1 MSLQSLKNAGPEGI
15 AETKDPGSSQ
25 PRLAGNNE
33 FSFDLAHVLP
43 GDGNLFFS
51 PFNIRMALAMTY
63 AGAREG
69 TEKAMAKVLRFP
81 EGEDQKVLH
90 LKFSEFIERMPRTI
104 EKSGGK
110 LRIANGIWAQEG
122 YPVEYL
128 FRKVL
133 SELYKAPM
141 HLVNFAKD
149 PEGAR
154 QEINAWVEETTERK
168 IREVISPESVLN
180 EIRMILVSA
189 IYFNDFWDL
198 PFMPSMTQNNV
209 FLTPDR
215 PAKKVPTMFGV
226 HPFGYAESDAPGM
239 PCKFLEMPYKSGL
252 SFLAVLPEEYNPRRL
267 TFDDLV
273 NSIPRLGEE
282 IVEVW
287 LPKFKMTSSFSARE
301 VLMGMGMEC
310 AFTEEAD
317 FTGISRTA
325 RIGSA
330 LKIYDVTH
338 NANIEV
344 DEKGTEAAAA
354 TTVWMGHQGCQGPV
368 TPPVRKE
375 FKANHPFLFMIRE
388 KATGT
393 ILFMGRVEDPSE
405 G

>member
-1 MSLQSLKNAGPEGI
+1 MNQQENAGPMGNVGVECLEPI
-15 AETKDPGSSQ
+15 RPI
-25 PRLAGNNE
+25 LAGNNE

-69 TEKAMAKVLRFP
+69 TEKAMAKVLRFT
-81 EGEDQKVLH
+81 EGEDQKALH
-90 LKFSEFIERMPRTI
+90 LEFSKFIERIPRTI

-110 LRIANGIWAQEG
+110 LRIANGIWAQEK
-122 YPVEYL
+122 YSVELL

-141 HLVNFAKD
+141 RLANFAGD
-149 PEGAR
+149 PEAAR
-154 QEINAWVEETTERK
+154 REINAWVEEATERK
-168 IREVISPESVLN
+168 IREVISPKAALN
-180 EIRMILVSA
+180 EIVMILVSA

-198 PFMPSMTQNNV
+198 PFMPSRTRNDA
-209 FLTPDR
+209 FFTPDR
-215 PAKKVPTMFGV
+215 PAKNVPTMFGV
-226 HPFGYAESDAPGM
+226 HPFGYAESDGPGM

-252 SFLAVLPEEYNPRRL
+252 SFLAVLPAKDSPRRL

-273 NSIPRLGEE
+273 NSIPRLSEE

-287 LPKFKMTSSFSARE
+287 LPKFKMTSSFSAAKA
-301 VLMGMGMEC
+301 LMNMGMEC
-310 AFTEEAD
+310 AFTKEAD

-325 RIGSA
+325 RAGSP
-330 LKIYDVTH
+330 LMIYDVTH
-338 NANIEV
+338 NADIEV

-368 TPPVRKE
+368 TPPVWKK
-375 FKANHPFLFMIRE
+375 FVADHPFLFMIRE